1 MKKLLITGA
10 DGFTGQHVIHAA
22 STAGYECH
30 ALTSNLTDA
39 PAIHNEISTIVPTH
53 VIHLAAISAVTHADQ
68 LETYHV
74 NVLGTLHLL
83 DALRTL
89 PQKPEKIILASSAN
103 IYGNTEID
111 PISEDICPAPVN
123 HYAMSKLAM
132 EHMTSTYCK
141 ELPIVFTRPFNY
153 TGVGHD
159 ERFVIPKIIR
169 HFAQQAHTIELG
181 NIDVEREFND
191 VRTVCDIY
199 LKLLEMG
206 EIGERYNV
214 CSGQPIKLRDVINT
228 LIAITGHSITVE
240 VNPAFVRPNEIQR
253 LSGSPTKLEKV
264 IGTIQHR
271 SLQETLSWMLENR

>member
-10 DGFTGQHVIHAA
+10 DGFTGRHVIHAA
-22 STAGYECH
+22 SLADYECFS
-30 ALTSNLTDA
+30 LKSNLTDA
-39 PAIHNEISTIVPTH
+39 QAIKDEIITISPTH
-53 VIHLAAISAVTHADQ
+53 VIHLAAISAVTHNDQ

-74 NVLGTLHLL
+74 NVIGTLHLL
-83 DALRTL
+83 DALCTL
-89 PQKPEKIILASSAN
+89 PRKPKKIILASSAN
-103 IYGNTEID
+103 IYGNTEIN
-111 PISEDICPAPVN
+111 PISEEICPAPVN

-132 EHMTSTYCK
+132 EHMASTYCQ
-141 ELPIVFTRPFNY
+141 EIPIVFTRPFNY

-169 HFAQQAHTIELG
+169 HFAQKLPSIELG

-206 EIGERYNV
+206 EVGERYNV
-214 CSGQPIKLRDVINT
+214 CSGQPIKLRDVIST
-228 LIAITGHSITVE
+228 LTTITGHSINVE
-240 VNPAFVRPNEIQR
+240 VNPAFVRPNEIQQ
-253 LSGSPTKLEKV
+253 LSGSPTKLEKA
-264 IGTIQHR
+264 IGTIPHR